1 MLIQKKINLE
11 FFLTIL
17 NAYHDHKYFPKKHLQ
32 SFSASML
39 VNYLN
44 KSHQYYL
51 DYKLPELEDL
61 IMKLA
66 EKTELEQK

>member
-1 MLIQKKINLE
+1 
-11 FFLTIL
+11 
-17 NAYHDHKYFPKKHLQ
+17 
-32 SFSASML
+32 ML

-44 KSHQYYL
+44 KSHRYYL

-61 IMKLA
+61 IMELA